1 VGAATVRLAPVLHE
15 VLVSV
20 VPSDATLARDG
31 QELGGAPVALHLA
44 EGEVATLVV
53 SRKGYKTKTVTVD
66 ANAPKQTIV
75 LEGTWAPTRPAKTPG
90 GPVPKSGGLDDVG
103 DPFAKH

>member
-1 VGAATVRLAPVLHE
+1 

-31 QELGGAPVALHLA
+31 NELGVGPVALHLA
-44 EGEVATLVV
+44 DSEVATLVV
-53 SRKGYKTKTVTVD
+53 TRKGYKTKTVGI
-66 ANAPKQTIV
+66 NASEAKQTIT
-75 LEGTWAPTRPAKTPG
+75 LEATWTSAIHSPKTQAPPA
-90 GPVPKSGGLDDVG
+90 PKSGGLDDVG